1 MPPPGQAASMN
12 GQPPFGKTC
21 RPPPPI
27 SENSISISPAEIHPS
42 GVTRPWISTNLAISA
57 DGKISS
63 VARRPSGWTSREDHA
78 RLLKL
83 REAADA
89 LIVGR
94 GTLESDHMTLTVP
107 GKSPQPLRCVV
118 SHTGRIPAD
127 HPLFQKP
134 GGPVHLLVTGGST
147 PDFPPDVTLHHS
159 SLAGFLE
166 TLATD
171 LGVRHLHCEGGG
183 SLIRSLAELGAID
196 EFHLT
201 LAGHTLFGGADA
213 PTATGIPADFLP
225 SALEFTLSHFE
236 PRPKAGECFLSYRRA
251 Q

>member
-1 MPPPGQAASMN
+1 M
-12 GQPPFGKTC
+12 
-21 RPPPPI
+21 
-27 SENSISISPAEIHPS
+27 
-42 GVTRPWISTNLAISA
+42 TRPRISTNLAISA

-63 VARRPSGWTSREDHA
+63 VARRPSGWTSCEDHE

-83 REAADA
+83 RENADA

-94 GTLESDHMTLTVP
+94 STLEADRMTLTVP

-118 SHTGRIPAD
+118 SRSGKLPAD

-134 GGPVHLLVTGGST
+134 GGPIHILVDPDST
-147 PDFPPDVTLHHS
+147 PEFPAGVKIHHGT
-159 SLAGFLE
+159 LAGFLE

-171 LGVRHLHCEGGG
+171 LGVKNLHCEGGG
-183 SLIRSLAELGAID
+183 SLIRSLAEIDAID

-201 LAGHTLFGGADA
+201 LAGHKLFGGADA
-213 PTATGIPADFLP
+213 PTATGIPADFLA
-225 SALEFTLSHFE
+225 SSLDFTLNHFE
-236 PRPKAGECFLSYRRA
+236 PRPEAGECFLSYRRA

>member
-1 MPPPGQAASMN
+1 MN
-12 GQPPFGKTC
+12 PRPRFGKTC
-21 RPPPPI
+21 RPGPGDHRKNQIPKPPH
-27 SENSISISPAEIHPS
+27 EIHS
-42 GVTRPWISTNLAISA
+42 SAVIRPWLSTNLAISA

-94 GTLESDHMTLTVP
+94 GTLENDRMTLTVP
-107 GKSPQPLRCVV
+107 GKSVQPLRCVV
-118 SHTGRIPAD
+118 SREGRIPAD
-127 HPLFQKP
+127 HPLFQKA
-134 GGPVHLLVTGGST
+134 GGPIHLLVTGGAT
-147 PDFPPDVTLHHS
+147 PDFPADVTIHHG

-171 LGVRHLHCEGGG
+171 LGVKRLHCEGGG
-183 SLIRSLAELGAID
+183 ALIRSLAELGAID

-225 SALEFTLSHFE
+225 SSLEYVLSHFE
-236 PRPKAGECFLSYRRA
+236 PRPDSGECFLSYRRA

>member
-1 MPPPGQAASMN
+1 ML
-12 GQPPFGKTC
+12 
-21 RPPPPI
+21 
-27 SENSISISPAEIHPS
+27 
-42 GVTRPWISTNLAISA
+42 RPWISSNLAISA

-83 REAADA
+83 RESADA

-94 GTLESDHMTLTVP
+94 GTLESDRMTLAVP
-107 GKSPQPLRCVV
+107 GKPVQPLRCVV
-118 SHTGRIPAD
+118 SHAGRIPAD

-134 GGPVHLLVTGGST
+134 GGPIHLLVTGSAT
-147 PDFPPDVTLHHS
+147 PDLPAEVTIHRG

-166 TLATD
+166 TLANG
-171 LGVRHLHCEGGG
+171 LGVKHLHCEGGG
-183 SLIRSLAELGAID
+183 RLIRSLAELGAID
-196 EFHLT
+196 EFHVT
-201 LAGHTLFGGADA
+201 LAGHSLFGGMEA

-225 SALEFTLSHFE
+225 SSLEFTLSHFE
-236 PRPKAGECFLSYRRA
+236 PRPDLGECFLSYRRG